1 VRSLELQARVK
12 VQEQDY
18 RDLPGRFDRISS
30 IGMFEHVGRRRL
42 GEYFVRI
49 HNMLEPGG
57 RFVNSGISRPQD
69 VHDDPQTRFPRKRV
83 FPGGELAHLSDVIR
97 EAEHASLSIL
107 DVRNLR
113 RDYART
119 CRAWVA
125 NLKSNRDYA
134 VALVGEEIY
143 RTWLLY
149 LAASA
154 CSFEKGE
161 SEVFSIVMT
170 RQ

>member
-1 VRSLELQARVK
+1 
-12 VQEQDY
+12 
-18 RDLPGRFDRISS
+18 
-30 IGMFEHVGRRRL
+30 M
-42 GEYFVRI
+42 
-49 HNMLEPGG
+49 
-57 RFVNSGISRPQD
+57 
-69 VHDDPQTRFPRKRV
+69 HDDPRTRFLLQRV
-83 FPGGELAHLSDVIR
+83 FPGELAHLSDVIR
-97 EAEHASLSIL
+97 EAEHAGFSIL
-107 DVRNLR
+107 DLRNLR

-119 CRAWVA
+119 CREWVA
-125 NLKSNRDYA
+125 NLKSNRDRC